1 MPDYIK
7 KTFDLPADVV
17 DQLIVGSD
25 LAHISKRAFLIQ
37 AINNEF
43 ARVDTDGDY
52 HDIAVPDVPEA
63 TESVRGM
70 RGGEFVGN
78 KSGGWRKLGRRW
90 YRTAS

>member
-52 HDIAVPDVPEA
+52 HDIAVPDAPEA
-63 TESVRGM
+63 TESAHRDEGWS
-70 RGGEFVGN
+70 GGY
-78 KSGGWRKLGRRW
+78 SGGWRKLGRRW
-90 YRTAS
+90 YRVAN